1 MKTDAEVRFYQ
12 LQIFC
17 YSQHWFE
24 QVRFCDDMIKI
35 KWTLLCIFIQK
46 TNNNETVI
54 IHKTS
59 FIRSQQMD

>member
-12 LQIFC
+12 FQIFC

-35 KWTLLCIFIQK
+35 KWTLLCIFI
-46 TNNNETVI
+46 
-54 IHKTS
+54 
-59 FIRSQQMD
+59 